1 MGLQVAR
8 ADFENLQGKVESLGK
23 HLDGAKAAEQL
34 AVECALKT
42 NEMAENLHKE
52 VDAERESSVALNA

>member
-23 HLDGAKAAEQL
+23 HLDGAKVAKQL
-34 AVECALKT
+34 ATKCAP
-42 NEMAENLHKE
+42 EGQ
-52 VDAERESSVALNA
+52 